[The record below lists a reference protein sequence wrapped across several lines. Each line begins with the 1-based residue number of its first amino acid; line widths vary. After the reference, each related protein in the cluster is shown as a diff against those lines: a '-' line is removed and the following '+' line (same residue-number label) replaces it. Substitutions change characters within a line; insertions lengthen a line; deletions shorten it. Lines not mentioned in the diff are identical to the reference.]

1 MYYLLQLIMVLSG
14 RGDQSFSIQ
23 VQWLQHPQEEI
34 HHLYAFILTNALQP
48 NVQWACNS
56 ILENYFSNQAGGGVN
71 EWMTKKKI
79 HIAIYC
85 IAILLVSKQHFYLPW
100 TIEHCN
106 RYHQSLH
113 RLCLFKWHFLFICVP
128 ISRVFIHHYVCRV
141 AKNGRITKGSPYYN
155 YQF

>member
-1 MYYLLQLIMVLSG
+1 MVLSG

-56 ILENYFSNQAGGGVN
+56 ILENYFSNQAEGGVN

-79 HIAIYC
+79 HIAIYYILHCHFAC
-85 IAILLVSKQHFYLPW
+85 IEATLLSPMY
-100 TIEHCN
+100 N
-106 RYHQSLH
+106 RTL
-113 RLCLFKWHFLFICVP
+113 
-128 ISRVFIHHYVCRV
+128 
-141 AKNGRITKGSPYYN
+141 
-155 YQF
+155 

>member
-1 MYYLLQLIMVLSG
+1 MVLSG

-56 ILENYFSNQAGGGVN
+56 ILENYFSNQAEGGVN

-85 IAILLVSKQHFYLPW
+85 IAILLVYIEATLLPPMD
-100 TIEHCN
+100 N
-106 RYHQSLH
+106 RTL
-113 RLCLFKWHFLFICVP
+113 
-128 ISRVFIHHYVCRV
+128 
-141 AKNGRITKGSPYYN
+141 
-155 YQF
+155 